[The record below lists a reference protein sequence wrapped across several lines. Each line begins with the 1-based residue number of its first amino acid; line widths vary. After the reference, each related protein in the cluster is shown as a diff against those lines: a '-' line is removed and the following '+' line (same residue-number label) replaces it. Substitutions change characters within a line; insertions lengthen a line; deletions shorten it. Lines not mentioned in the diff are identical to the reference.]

1 MIGWLCGVVRRR
13 EPAGLVILDV
23 GGVGYQLAVSL
34 QALAAVPEVGA
45 ACELWVHTH
54 VREDA
59 LDLYGFASLEERQV
73 FHLLLSVPGVGP
85 KLATA
90 ILGGLPLRELM
101 AAVAAGD
108 RGALQRIPGV
118 GKKTAERLILDVA
131 EKVAV
136 LIAGRAGALPDAV
149 SPAAGASGSGRE
161 EARAMLTALGWKPR
175 DVEREVEAVYE
186 ADGALPL
193 DEIVRRALARLMG
206 ARR

>member
-1 MIGWLCGVVRRR
+1 
-13 EPAGLVILDV
+13 VILDV

-34 QALAAVPEVGA
+34 QALAAVPEVGVP
-45 ACELWVHTH
+45 CELWVHTH

-101 AAVAAGD
+101 AAIAAGD

-136 LIAGRAGALPDAV
+136 LVAGQAGVPSGGAFTAV
-149 SPAAGASGSGRE
+149 NASGGGRE

-193 DEIVRRALARLMG
+193 DEVVRRALARLMG